1 MSDVLEMIRDGA
13 VILSAAAGLVFFT
26 AGTVGLLRFP
36 DLRSRLHAVTKADTL
51 GLGFVMLALA
61 LASGNLW
68 AAGTFA
74 LVWVLGMGAAAVSA
88 TLLGSDPDDN
98 DDDDDDDNTVPGA
111 TRSDVGPQPG
121 RGTP

>member
-1 MSDVLEMIRDGA
+1 MTDVLQLIRDVA

-61 LASGNLW
+61 LASDSLW
-68 AAGTFA
+68 AAAAFL
-74 LVWVLGMGAAAVSA
+74 LVWVLGMGAAAVAA
-88 TLLGSDPDDN
+88 TLLGSDREPA
-98 DDDDDDDNTVPGA
+98 P
-111 TRSDVGPQPG
+111 
-121 RGTP
+121 

>member
-98 DDDDDDDNTVPGA
+98 DDDDDSTVPGA
-111 TRSDVGPQPG
+111 TRGDVGPQPG